1 MDKRKERA
9 LNEMQRS
16 QLQSEIIET
25 INKINV
31 VVPDTVKELGI
42 PESKIEDIVKEIKFE
57 EFGEKIKK
65 AKAEILKASKI
76 QVNKAEVS
84 KLTVDFKNL
93 YRQFLFKQQQLQQDT
108 IIELN
113 AQSSTGKKYTWQI
126 RAERDMISHQLSNV
140 CESLELYGC
149 VVDTIKAEIQEEFK
163 E

>member
-57 EFGEKIKK
+57 EFGEKIKYLK
-65 AKAEILKASKI
+65 PVRGTLKSFFDNPSTLSEQLNVSFETFFNYYNPLKLFIL
-76 QVNKAEVS
+76 
-84 KLTVDFKNL
+84 
-93 YRQFLFKQQQLQQDT
+93 
-108 IIELN
+108 
-113 AQSSTGKKYTWQI
+113 
-126 RAERDMISHQLSNV
+126 
-140 CESLELYGC
+140 
-149 VVDTIKAEIQEEFK
+149 
-163 E
+163 